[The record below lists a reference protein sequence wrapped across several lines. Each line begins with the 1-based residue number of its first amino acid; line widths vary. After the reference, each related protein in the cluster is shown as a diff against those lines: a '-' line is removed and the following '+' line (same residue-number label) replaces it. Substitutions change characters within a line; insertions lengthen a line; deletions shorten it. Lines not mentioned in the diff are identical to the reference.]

1 MRAFSQD
8 IKSMQIT
15 RINDVHVCLI
25 PDYRVIKNGEY
36 HRISCIK
43 Y

>member
-1 MRAFSQD
+1 
-8 IKSMQIT
+8 MQIT

-36 HRISCIK
+36 HVLNIK
-43 Y
+43 CMYKIEDC